1 MRCGRLSV
9 VGEAEEIAVSPRPRS
24 RQRHG
29 KRLNPYSTRGLEKFK
44 SVYAELSARREY
56 IAKKTGAPEAL
67 VKFAHSKNGWIPVVV
82 RAREGIWKKNGGVG
96 AAGASILGPAVKNNG
111 QKDGE
116 LRRKDTGN
124 DFNGESASMSIS
136 VLNERSQSRVM
147 PWSPILKIT
156 AFGVFGLSVI
166 WVRRPAVPAATA
178 MAVVMA
184 IGGVM
189 CMKNFILRGVSYL
202 ATLFRNP
209 GNPKACGVETITEH
223 KDIDKFSRR
232 IPRTGVTVS
241 APSSPARA
249 LVQQPLFSATNSP
262 RAVKPKIFNRER
274 KRLYHQ
280 SKAKKFRRYVSMD
293 NRPTRP
299 ARSDSF
305 YRRTSPAM
313 IYNARVDATAMII
326 TLFCL
331 VLYGRLCAIFFTCG
345 CWYLLPMLGNHL
357 EMRRGM
363 NRDNNNSRIVDP
375 QSSESRKKTVQEG
388 LLQRKHN

>member
-1 MRCGRLSV
+1 MRCGRISV
-9 VGEAEEIAVSPRPRS
+9 KGEAEEIAVSPRPRC
-24 RQRHG
+24 RHRHG
-29 KRLNPYSTRGLEKFK
+29 KRLNPYSTRGLDKFK

-82 RAREGIWKKNGGVG
+82 RAREGIWKKNGGAG

-124 DFNGESASMSIS
+124 DLNVESASMSIS
-136 VLNERSQSRVM
+136 VLNEKSHSRVI
-147 PWSPILKIT
+147 PWSPILKTT
-156 AFGVFGLSVI
+156 AFGVLGLSVI
-166 WVRRPAVPAATA
+166 WVRRPAVAPAVA

-189 CMKNFILRGVSYL
+189 CMKKFILSGVSYF

-209 GNPKACGVETITEH
+209 RNPKACDVEAITEH
-223 KDIDKFSRR
+223 KDIDKVSRR
-232 IPRTGVTVS
+232 IPRTGLTIS
-241 APSSPARA
+241 APNSPARA
-249 LVQQPLFSATNSP
+249 HVQRSLFSTTTSP
-262 RAVKPKIFNRER
+262 RTLKPKIINSQH
-274 KRLYHQ
+274 KRLHHQ

-305 YRRTSPAM
+305 YRRNMPAM
-313 IYNARVDATAMII
+313 TYNARVDATAMII
-326 TLFCL
+326 TLFCF

-345 CWYLLPMLGNHL
+345 CWYLLPMLGKHL

-363 NRDNNNSRIVDP
+363 NRDNNSRIVDL
-375 QSSESRKKTVQEG
+375 QSSESSMKMIKEG
-388 LLQRKHN
+388 LVQRKHK